1 LSLNSPTNTV
11 KEVSIRVENLTK
23 TYKKQNAVDHI
34 SFDIS
39 SGEIVGFLGPNGAG
53 KTTTMKML
61 TCYIPPTSGKAYV
74 NGLDVE
80 EQSIEVRRQIG
91 YLPEHNPLYTDMYV
105 KEYLGFAAS
114 VYQIKNPV
122 SRVKEMID
130 LTGLQIE
137 QNKKIGQL
145 SKGYRQRVGLAQAM
159 IHNPSVL
166 ILDEPTSGLDPN
178 QIVEIRNLIINIGK
192 EKTVLL
198 STHIMQE
205 VEAMCNRVMIV
216 NKGKIVAN
224 GQPGELK
231 QLFSKGVTL
240 QVTFNKTL
248 NQDQLLALG
257 NIGEVKQSAD
267 HTYTVAAASEEEQL
281 KSDVFNFAVAQQMIL
296 TEMKPIEH
304 SLEEIFKNVT
314 K

>member
-1 LSLNSPTNTV
+1 M
-11 KEVSIRVENLTK
+11 SIRVENLTK
-23 TYKKQNAVDHI
+23 TYKKQNAIDHI
-34 SFDIS
+34 SFDIK

-53 KTTTMKML
+53 KTTTMKIL
-61 TCYIPPTSGKAYV
+61 TCYIPPTSGKAFV
-74 NGLDVE
+74 NDMDVE
-80 EQSIEVRRQIG
+80 ERSIEVRKQIG

-105 KEYLGFAAS
+105 KEYLQFAAS
-114 VYQIKNPV
+114 VYKVPNKEA
-122 SRVKEMID
+122 RVREMIGI
-130 LTGLQIE
+130 TGLDIE

-205 VEAMCNRVMIV
+205 VEAMCSRVMIV
-216 NKGKIVAN
+216 NRGKIVAN
-224 GQPGELK
+224 GKTGELK
-231 QLFSKGVTL
+231 QLFGKGQSL
-240 QVTFNKTL
+240 QATFNRTL
-248 NQDQLLALG
+248 SNSEKNELG
-257 NIGEVKQSAD
+257 GLGEITEVNGS
-267 HTYTVAAASEEEQL
+267 TYTLSSQIDGEKL
-281 KSDVFNFAVAQQMIL
+281 KSEVFNFAVKHQMIL
-296 TEMKPIEH
+296 TELKTVEH

-314 K
+314 QNNV

>member
-1 LSLNSPTNTV
+1 M
-11 KEVSIRVENLTK
+11 SIRVENLTK

-80 EQSIEVRRQIG
+80 EQSLEVRKQIG

-105 KEYLGFAAS
+105 KEYLQFAAS
-114 VYQIKNPV
+114 VYQIKNPL

-130 LTGLQIE
+130 LTGLQVE

-231 QLFSKGVTL
+231 QIFSKGITL

-248 NQDQLLALG
+248 SKDQLSILG
-257 NIGEVKQSAD
+257 QLGETKQNSEL
-267 HTYTVAAASEEEQL
+267 TYTVTAASEEEQL
-281 KSDVFNFAVAQQMIL
+281 KSDVFNFAVAQQLIL
-296 TEMKPIEH
+296 TEMKPLEH

-314 K
+314 NV